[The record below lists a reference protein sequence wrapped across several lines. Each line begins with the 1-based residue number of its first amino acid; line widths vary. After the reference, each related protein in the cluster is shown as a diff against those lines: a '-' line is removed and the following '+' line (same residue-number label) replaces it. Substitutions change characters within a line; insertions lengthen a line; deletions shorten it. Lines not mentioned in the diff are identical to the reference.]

1 MAEHRRNAVD
11 VRDIE
16 AFLYREA
23 ELLDAWRL
31 DDWLEL
37 FLPEATY
44 EVPATDAPDGRPGT
58 DLFIIADDMQVLS
71 GRVTRLNSVH
81 AYAESPHSRT
91 RHFVSNVQAEAAADG
106 LIAVKANF
114 LVTRTRKGLTDT
126 FIGRYEHALKPD
138 GPTFRY
144 HRRRAILDHDALRPH
159 GRVTIIL

>member
-1 MAEHRRNAVD
+1 MADDAATAIDTRA
-11 VRDIE
+11 IE

-37 FLPEATY
+37 FLPDATY
-44 EVPATDAPDGRPGT
+44 EVPATDAPDGRPGI
-58 DLFIIADDMQVLS
+58 DLFIIADDMQVLR

-91 RHFVSNVQAEAAADG
+91 RHFVSNVQAAAGEDG

-114 LVTRTRKGLTDT
+114 LITRIRKGETDT
-126 FIGRYEHALKPD
+126 FIGRYQHALKPD
-138 GPTFRY
+138 GQTFRF

>member
-1 MAEHRRNAVD
+1 MAERGRNAVD
-11 VRDIE
+11 IRAVE

-44 EVPATDAPDGRPGT
+44 EVPATDALDAEPGT
-58 DLFIIADDMQVLS
+58 DLFIIADDMAVLR

-91 RHFVSNVQAEAAADG
+91 RHFVTNVQAEPGKGG

-114 LVTRTRKGLTDT
+114 LVTRTAKGLTDT
-126 FIGRYEHALKPD
+126 FVGRYEHELKTEGD
-138 GPTFRY
+138 SFRY

>member
-1 MAEHRRNAVD
+1 MAEPRRNAVD
-11 VRDIE
+11 IRAIE

-31 DDWLEL
+31 DDWLEM

-44 EVPATDAPDGRPGT
+44 EVPATDIDDPQQGS
-58 DLFIIADDMQVLS
+58 DLFIIADDMAVLG

-91 RHFVSNVQAEAAADG
+91 RHFISNVLAEAGEDG

-126 FIGRYEHALKPD
+126 FVGRYEHQLKPD
-138 GPTFRY
+138 GDSFRY

>member
-1 MAEHRRNAVD
+1 MSVAVREIRGNVLYVIGKVARPGELVVGRHVD
-11 VRDIE
+11 V
-16 AFLYREA
+16 
-23 ELLDAWRL
+23 
-31 DDWLEL
+31 
-37 FLPEATY
+37 
-44 EVPATDAPDGRPGT
+44 
-58 DLFIIADDMQVLS
+58 MQVLS

-91 RHFVSNVQAEAAADG
+91 RHFVSNVQAEPAADG

-126 FIGRYEHALKPD
+126 FIGRYEHELKAD
-138 GPTFRY
+138 GPSFRY